1 MRIAIYGA
9 GAVGGF
15 LGARLA
21 DAGAE
26 VTLIA
31 RGPHLAAIRDR
42 GLTIESAGERTVR
55 RVAATDDPL
64 SAGEQDHVIVTLKA
78 HAVPAAVDAMM
89 PLFGARTTVVTAV
102 NGLPWWY
109 FHGLDGPWRDRRLE
123 SVDPGGRQWREFG
136 PGRAIGCVVYPAC
149 AVDEPGVVRH
159 IEGDR
164 FILGEPS
171 GERTTR
177 VEDLAR
183 ALRAAGLRAPVR
195 TRIRDDIWVKLWGNL
210 SLNPVSAL
218 TGATLEQIC
227 NDPPVRA
234 LCRNMMLEAQAIGE
248 KLGVRFAVD
257 VDRRLDGAAAV
268 GAHRTSMLQDLDSGR
283 PMEIDA
289 LVTSIQEL
297 GEIVGLPTPALD
309 GVGALVRLKARL
321 AGLYRG

>member
-1 MRIAIYGA
+1 M
-9 GAVGGF
+9 
-15 LGARLA
+15 
-21 DAGAE
+21 
-26 VTLIA
+26 
-31 RGPHLAAIRDR
+31 
-42 GLTIESAGERTVR
+42 
-55 RVAATDDPL
+55 
-64 SAGEQDHVIVTLKA
+64 
-78 HAVPAAVDAMM
+78 
-89 PLFGARTTVVTAV
+89 
-102 NGLPWWY
+102 
-109 FHGLDGPWRDRRLE
+109 
-123 SVDPGGRQWREFG
+123 
-136 PGRAIGCVVYPAC
+136 
-149 AVDEPGVVRH
+149 
-159 IEGDR
+159 
-164 FILGEPS
+164 
-171 GERTTR
+171 
-177 VEDLAR
+177 
-183 ALRAAGLRAPVR
+183 R

-289 LVTSIQEL
+289 LVTSVQEL